1 MKQRIEPPVF
11 TWFLVGA
18 LLFSALTFLLGIWVC
33 SNAPRAGYN
42 AGDEVPTVVEQKN
55 HSIVITPPE
64 KETLPPRNA
73 PAPFPV
79 ESPSLNK
86 VEQKPAPVVNK
97 KSKKAAPSQVTKKK
111 NLRKTRKK
119 TIKTKTVKKTGR
131 ITSTRQTGKIYY
143 VQLTATV
150 NRKLAEKMKQSYA
163 ARGYNM
169 YLVTERKHG
178 KILYKVRI
186 GVFKEWKKAKAIA
199 EKIRREDKLKPWIIA
214 M

>member
-1 MKQRIEPPVF
+1 MKQRIEAPVF

-33 SNAPRAGYN
+33 SNAPRAGYSG
-42 AGDEVPTVVEQKN
+42 GDEVPTVVEQKD
-55 HSIVITPPE
+55 HSIAIVPAE
-64 KETLPPRNA
+64 KETSPAQHTLTSSLPET
-73 PAPFPV
+73 V
-79 ESPSLNK
+79 SLNRTEK
-86 VEQKPAPVVNK
+86 KPAPVTNK
-97 KSKKAAPSQVTKKK
+97 KSEKAAPSLVTKKK
-111 NLRKTRKK
+111 KSRNTQKK
-119 TIKTKTVKKTGR
+119 AVKTKIVKKADR
-131 ITSTRQTGKIYY
+131 VTSSRQAGKIYY

-169 YLVTERKHG
+169 YLVTEKKHG

-186 GVFKEWKKAKAIA
+186 GVFKELKKAKAIA
-199 EKIRREDKLKPWIIA
+199 KKIRREDKLKPWIIA